1 MGPRGKKLF
10 VFGISFE
17 LVDERFEYARKLKTA
32 MESLRT
38 AGGRLGKNEL
48 EKRHA
53 IEMEDYERARHKK
66 QQMEQFRS
74 EVYRQLK
81 IEELMETN
89 GVRYL

>member
-1 MGPRGKKLF
+1 
-10 VFGISFE
+10 
-17 LVDERFEYARKLKTA
+17 

-38 AGGRLGKNEL
+38 AGERLGKNEL

-74 EVYRQLK
+74 EVYKQLR
-81 IEELMETN
+81 IEELLESE
-89 GVRYL
+89 GVRYLFVTPLRFRRVVLGLRSKR